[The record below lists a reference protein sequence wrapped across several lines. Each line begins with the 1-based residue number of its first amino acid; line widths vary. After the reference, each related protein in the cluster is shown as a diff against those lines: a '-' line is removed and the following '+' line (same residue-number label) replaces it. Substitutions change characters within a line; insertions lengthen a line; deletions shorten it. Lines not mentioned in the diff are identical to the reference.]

1 MPLLPSD
8 VTAALMILSVKVY
21 GEEKS
26 KALTRG
32 RLSRKALLK
41 LSGRKRLREAFLEEV
56 RAHASDLGWAIIDV
70 DEGFGL
76 LETESAKTWTQVSA
90 SRVKSRRDQ
99 YLVGEL
105 TSDELFDEILS
116 DDAYQDDE
124 E

>member
-1 MPLLPSD
+1 M
-8 VTAALMILSVKVY
+8 
-21 GEEKS
+21 
-26 KALTRG
+26 
-32 RLSRKALLK
+32 
-41 LSGRKRLREAFLEEV
+41 EEV